1 MHVHALTNRRASDT
15 YSLPVRP
22 QRTPDRRARSVQGI
36 PWTRIACE

>member
-15 YSLPVRP
+15 YSLPVP